1 MNNVDCDT
9 PKNGFIDYTDFLIAS
24 VRIDNESF
32 LGYMDLA
39 YENFFANED
48 ESIETPDLIDALC
61 TEKVMKTEFITH
73 VTESIDEDGS

>member
-24 VRIDNESF
+24 VRTDRESF
-32 LGYMDLA
+32 AGYMDRA
-39 YENFFANED
+39 YERFFANEE

-61 TEKVMKTEFITH
+61 TEKVMKAEFITH